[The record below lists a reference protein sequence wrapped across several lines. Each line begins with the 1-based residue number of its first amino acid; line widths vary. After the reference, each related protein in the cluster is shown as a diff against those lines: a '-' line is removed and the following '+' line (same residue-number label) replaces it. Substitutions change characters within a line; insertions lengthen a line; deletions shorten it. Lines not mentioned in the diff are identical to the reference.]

1 VKSVPLPASLA
12 PREKPAEW
20 ATPAP
25 SLPLQPSPLPLIQRE
40 VGENVPVK
48 VSTTEIDCGFKT
60 ALFVFIA
67 ISQALKLGK
76 LVKFTLRVRVPPG
89 VGTVCSEGTIEI
101 QGTELGGG
109 VGLDGQGP
117 GNGPPP

>member
-1 VKSVPLPASLA
+1 LDVA
-12 PREKPAEW
+12 
-20 ATPAP
+20 
-25 SLPLQPSPLPLIQRE
+25 
-40 VGENVPVK
+40 ENVPPK

-89 VGTVCSEGTIEI
+89 AGRVCSEGTMER
-101 QGTELGGG
+101 QAAPN
-109 VGLDGQGP
+109 GQGP
-117 GNGPPP
+117 GFGPPP